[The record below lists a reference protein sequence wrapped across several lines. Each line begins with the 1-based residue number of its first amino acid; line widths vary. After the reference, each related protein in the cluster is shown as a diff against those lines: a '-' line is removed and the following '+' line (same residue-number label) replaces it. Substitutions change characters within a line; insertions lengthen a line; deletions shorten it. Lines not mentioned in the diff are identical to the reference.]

1 MSVTVPH
8 PLLARLHKHDPNLP
22 PDKQDKRAVAHI
34 DKADW
39 DTWLHGIEEQALSLI
54 KPQPME
60 VFDLT
65 DAIKTDAILAAWQVS
80 GSTQGTL
87 L

>member
-8 PLLARLHKHDPNLP
+8 PLLARLHRPDPNLP
-22 PDKQDKRAVAHI
+22 PDQQDKRAVAHI

-39 DTWLHGIEEQALSLI
+39 DVWLYGSEEQAFGLVT
-54 KPQPME
+54 PQATE
-60 VFDLT
+60 VFDLA
-65 DAIKTDAILAAWQVS
+65 DAYKTDAVLAALPVS
-80 GSTQGTL
+80 IVTQGTL